1 MAIGTK
7 AQTIPPTKAQ
17 TASSPRP
24 SPPKTVRTAV
34 WRWLKRTGLERCEL
48 VRDTAGWTMRGTIVT
63 LGERGPAEASYTI
76 SCDPEWRTERADISL
91 RDDSGARALGLVATS
106 GRWFENGQENKS
118 VAGCVDIDLGW
129 SPSTNTIAIRRLN
142 LRVGARSGPLTMAW
156 VRFPDLR
163 VGPLAQE
170 YERLEERRYRYTSRG
185 GAFSAVIEV
194 DDDGLVVEYE
204 GFWQRARET
213 R

>member
-91 RDDSGARALGLVATS
+91 RDDSGARALGLV
-106 GRWFENGQENKS
+106 
-118 VAGCVDIDLGW
+118 DIDLGW